1 MIANHHKIPPDVAG
15 ATLMAA
21 GASSPELFSS
31 VVALFVTH
39 SSLGLGTVVGSEI
52 FNQLIICAG
61 AVFASKT
68 GKLILDKSIL
78 AREVGFYALAIILL
92 YLALQDTRPLD
103 DDPDGPNYIYISFY
117 QATMVFSGYILYV
130 IVCSNF
136 EAIVACASTTKRT
149 VDKKLS
155 SYKKTNYGAVVSKR
169 NLDQGKMEYL
179 MDKKNLSGE
188 PAGNWKSVQYYM
200 PVISTD
206 GVAASTAAC
215 SVENEA
221 SSRSLGALSGSL
233 RRGSLASSIRSTFSM
248 RNNIL
253 KSLVKVSER
262 PSEFHDLHD
271 VQINEYK
278 NQISCFLFQ
287 RSIFYNKAYFGAN
300 AWQLR
305 WFTIS
310 EQKISSV
317 PDSCDPDNHRMRYP
331 HFKAIDVDENH
342 LIIRIVNPVEGKRDF
357 YIMAPSKP
365 IFDKVIEKMEIF
377 MDRNCAVDLGE
388 AKDNDDDDDD
398 DLDEAEFEGA
408 QSYESLIEYNG
419 DSSNLE
425 TIFFFLL
432 FPLRFLMHFTVPD
445 IRLLDENGEMEA
457 TIGKAYLS
465 TIMCLV
471 WLILGSYSMVAS
483 LEALAELMDI
493 PDAVIG
499 FTVSA
504 AGNLE
509 DNIRLVLYQLFSI
522 LNQCL
527 IISLSSILSLQEH
540 LSLIMLHQRL
550 LLKMD
555 LETKPYL
562 MPLEATLSISWL
574 VLVSP
579 GCST

>member
-1 MIANHHKIPPDVAG
+1 MIANHYNIPPDVAG

-31 VVALFVTH
+31 IVALFVTH

-78 AREVGFYALAIILL
+78 AREVGFYALAVILL
-92 YLALQDTRPLD
+92 YLALQDTRPLE

-136 EAIVACASTTKRT
+136 EAIISCASTTKRT
-149 VDKKLS
+149 VGEKLS
-155 SYKKTNYGAVVSKR
+155 SYKKTNYGATVSKR

-188 PAGNWKSVQYYM
+188 PVGNWKSVEYFM
-200 PVISTD
+200 PAISTA
-206 GVAASTAAC
+206 GVAVAS
-215 SVENEA
+215 SVESEV
-221 SSRSLGALSGSL
+221 SSGSL
-233 RRGSLASSIRSTFSM
+233 RRGSLANSIRSSFFSM
-248 RNNIL
+248 SNNVL

-317 PDSCDPDNHRMRYP
+317 PDSCDPDNHRMKYP
-331 HFKAIDVDENH
+331 HFKAIDIDENH

-357 YIMAPSKP
+357 YLMAPSKP

-377 MDRNCAVDLGE
+377 MDRNCVVDLGE
-388 AKDNDDDDDD
+388 AKDDDDDDD

-408 QSYESLIEYNG
+408 QSYESLIEYHG

-432 FPLRFLMHFTVPD
+432 FPLRFLMHFTV
-445 IRLLDENGEMEA
+445 
-457 TIGKAYLS
+457 
-465 TIMCLV
+465 
-471 WLILGSYSMVAS
+471 
-483 LEALAELMDI
+483 
-493 PDAVIG
+493 
-499 FTVSA
+499 
-504 AGNLE
+504 
-509 DNIRLVLYQLFSI
+509 
-522 LNQCL
+522 
-527 IISLSSILSLQEH
+527 
-540 LSLIMLHQRL
+540 
-550 LLKMD
+550 
-555 LETKPYL
+555 
-562 MPLEATLSISWL
+562 
-574 VLVSP
+574 
-579 GCST
+579 

>member
-1 MIANHHKIPPDVAG
+1 VIANHYNIPPDIAG

-31 VVALFVTH
+31 IVALFITH

-117 QATMVFSGYILYV
+117 QATLVFSGYILYV
-130 IVCSNF
+130 LVCSNF

-149 VDKKLS
+149 VGEKIS
-155 SYKKTNYGAVVSKR
+155 SYKKPDYGAAVSKR

-188 PAGNWKSVQYYM
+188 PVGNWKSVEYYM
-200 PVISTD
+200 PAISTD
-206 GVAASTAAC
+206 DVAASTAAC
-215 SVENEA
+215 SVESET
-221 SSRSLGALSGSL
+221 LSDSL
-233 RRGSLASSIRSTFSM
+233 RRGALANSIRSVFSM
-248 RNNIL
+248 RNNVL

-331 HFKAIDVDENH
+331 HFKAIDIDENH

-357 YIMAPSKP
+357 YLMAPSKP

-377 MDRNCAVDLGE
+377 MGRNCAVDLGE
-388 AKDNDDDDDD
+388 AKDNDDD

-408 QSYESLIEYNG
+408 QSYESLIEYSG

-432 FPLRFLMHFTVPD
+432 FPLRLLMHFTVPD
-445 IRLLDENGEMEA
+445 IRLLDENGEMKA

-509 DNIRLVLYQLFSI
+509 DNIRLVLYDQLFSI
-522 LNQCL
+522 LDQYL
-527 IISLSSILSLQEH
+527 MISLSLSLL
-540 LSLIMLHQRL
+540 LSLFRNIPPKLC
-550 LLKMD
+550 
-555 LETKPYL
+555 
-562 MPLEATLSISWL
+562 SIK
-574 VLVSP
+574 
-579 GCST
+579 GCC